1 MSQKILLV
9 EDDIRMRQLVVDYF
23 ETEGYEVLEAD
34 NGERAIEIIRSQ
46 SLDLIILDIMLP
58 RVDGWTVCRAARQVS
73 NVPIIIVTARGH
85 EEDRLQGLSWG
96 QMIMLPNPSA
106 PVN

>member
-58 RVDGWTVCRAARQVS
+58 RVDTQ
-73 NVPIIIVTARGH
+73 RGI
-85 EEDRLQGLSWG
+85 LS
-96 QMIMLPNPSA
+96 S
-106 PVN
+106 